1 MKYFYN
7 FSAIAGRLQPN
18 TCSEIA
24 KRDPRGQET
33 HSSAARAVIQSHRL
47 CSGNII
53 IKSAARHFA
62 GEFSSGNVSDGVTVA
77 LFKSYFF

>member
-24 KRDPRGQET
+24 KRDPGGQET
-33 HSSAARAVIQSHRL
+33 HSSAARAVVQSHGL
-47 CSGNII
+47 CSGNITVN
-53 IKSAARHFA
+53 SAAHRFA
-62 GEFSSGNVSDGVTVA
+62 GEFSSGNESDGVNSCP
-77 LFKSYFF
+77 F